1 MVASLG
7 YGGSG
12 GGGGL
17 GNGAG
22 GGVSDGGL
30 GNGGGGGW
38 CESERNEARES
49 GSSVCFPLSD
59 FSKMGILGGRVQLCI
74 LCFSLL

>member
-1 MVASLG
+1 MVV
-7 YGGSG
+7 
-12 GGGGL
+12 GGGL

-22 GGVSDGGL
+22 GGVGDGGL
-30 GNGGGGGW
+30 GNGGGGGGW

-59 FSKMGILGGRVQLCI
+59 FSKMGILGGRAQLCI

>member
-1 MVASLG
+1 MVVG
-7 YGGSG
+7 
-12 GGGGL
+12 
-17 GNGAG
+17 
-22 GGVSDGGL
+22 GGL

-59 FSKMGILGGRVQLCI
+59 FSKMGILGGRAQLCI

>member
-1 MVASLG
+1 MVVVVVVVVG
-7 YGGSG
+7 
-12 GGGGL
+12 
-17 GNGAG
+17 
-22 GGVSDGGL
+22 GGL

-59 FSKMGILGGRVQLCI
+59 FSKMGILGGRAQLCI

>member
-1 MVASLG
+1 MVVVV
-7 YGGSG
+7 
-12 GGGGL
+12 GGGL

-22 GGVSDGGL
+22 GDGGL

-59 FSKMGILGGRVQLCI
+59 FSKMGILGGRAQLCI
-74 LCFSLL
+74 LFFFLL

>member
-1 MVASLG
+1 MVV
-7 YGGSG
+7 

-17 GNGAG
+17 GN
-22 GGVSDGGL
+22 
-30 GNGGGGGW
+30 GGGW

-59 FSKMGILGGRVQLCI
+59 FSKMGILGGRAQLCI
-74 LCFSLL
+74 LFFFLL

>member
-1 MVASLG
+1 MVAS
-7 YGGSG
+7 
-12 GGGGL
+12 L

-22 GGVSDGGL
+22 GGVGDGGL

-59 FSKMGILGGRVQLCI
+59 FSCELALVRAV
-74 LCFSLL
+74 